1 MKLPVGQLL
10 CYIHVGAL
18 SVSPIITALV
28 PSNVSHVSDNVKN
41 GSVHLARSKGHNL
54 QTYVS
59 DFLIFSC
66 WKVHT
71 DIGNPHDNKQND
83 FHVRKFLRDPS
94 LRKKET

>member
-18 SVSPIITALV
+18 SVSLIITALV

-59 DFLIFSC
+59 DFLIFSR
-66 WKVHT
+66 WKVQT
-71 DIGNPHDNKQND
+71 LEMLMIISKMT
-83 FHVRKFLRDPS
+83 FM
-94 LRKKET
+94 